1 MEYRK
6 LGSTGLD
13 VSVVGIG
20 GWPLG
25 GLVGG
30 PVGDPRNP
38 VTDEGWSGADD
49 SQSVAMIRRAE
60 ELGVNLI
67 DTAEIYGDGHSEA
80 VIGMAVKD
88 RREKFVI
95 STKVRGFYTDVP
107 DLDHT
112 RKRITD
118 ACEGSLRRL
127 QSDYIDVYLLHKL
140 PHPDAVPAAMETLM
154 KLKDE
159 GKIRFAGV
167 SYTAANKPDDLH
179 NLMAL
184 GEVAAMVVGYNMMS
198 RGGAETL
205 RFAAE
210 NDIGTMIASP
220 LASGV
225 LSGQWFDNPPEFDP
239 MDLRY
244 HGYQDREKTTAA
256 FKKFGELRFLT
267 EGGKRT
273 MAQAALRYI
282 LDTHGVTSVIA
293 GSLNP
298 SEIKENA
305 GASNVSP
312 LSDEE
317 RARAI
322 AIVDEASALWGR

>member
-1 MEYRK
+1 MEYRR

-38 VTDEGWSGADD
+38 VADEGWTGSDD

-80 VIGMAVKD
+80 VIGMAVSD

-95 STKVRGFYTDVP
+95 STKVRGFYTDEA

-112 RKRITD
+112 RKRITE

-127 QSDYIDVYLLHKL
+127 QSDYVDVYLLHKL
-140 PHPDAVPAAMETLM
+140 PHPGAVPAAMETLM

-167 SYTAANKPDDLH
+167 SYTAASQPDDLR
-179 NLMAL
+179 NLMEL

-198 RGGAETL
+198 RGGEDTL

-244 HGYQDREKTTAA
+244 NGYKDREKTTAA

-267 EGGKRT
+267 EGGKRG

-282 LDTHGVTSVIA
+282 LDTDGVTSVIA
-293 GSLNP
+293 GSLSP
-298 SEIKENA
+298 GEIEENA
-305 GASNVSP
+305 GASDVPP
-312 LSDEE
+312 LTDDE

-322 AIVDEASALWGR
+322 SIVDEGQKIWGR

>member
-1 MEYRK
+1 MEYRR

-25 GLVGG
+25 GLIGG

-38 VTDEGWSGADD
+38 VADEGWIGADD

-60 ELGVNLI
+60 EIGVNLI

-88 RREKFVI
+88 RRDKFVI

-112 RKRITD
+112 RNRITE

-140 PHPDAVPAAMETLM
+140 PHSGAVPAAMETLM

-167 SYTAANKPDDLH
+167 SYTAANQPEDLRH
-179 NLMAL
+179 LMEM

-198 RGGAETL
+198 RNGEDTL
-205 RFAAE
+205 RFAAD

-220 LASGV
+220 LGSGV

-244 HGYQDREKTTAA
+244 SGYKDREKTTAA
-256 FKKFGELRFLT
+256 FKKFGGLRFLI
-267 EGGKRT
+267 EGDKRT

-282 LDTHGVTSVIA
+282 LDTHGVTTVIA
-293 GSLNP
+293 GALKP
-298 SEIKENA
+298 SEIEENA
-305 GASNVSP
+305 GASDVP
-312 LSDEE
+312 RLSDEE

-322 AIVDEASALWGR
+322 AIVDEAIAIWGR